1 MVSERLLT
9 APRLCGPLFSNITRA
24 AQEHLP
30 APLTGAGSLTVTITN
45 TLAAS
50 TIISAGQAVSD
61 LSFTLSN
68 APGILGNTTSS
79 TPMLT
84 LGNPCDGR
92 GEGAPP
98 PGGQGLFS
106 IVGRLRHQK

>member
-1 MVSERLLT
+1 M
-9 APRLCGPLFSNITRA
+9 A

-106 IVGRLRHQK
+106 IVGRLRDQK